1 MGGQFGSSPERRVKG
16 CEQSKKVDIIDA
28 HPITIDP
35 VIFPVLAR
43 AAELA
48 GVDIEQAAAGLIEP
62 DASGDPRQRLLLA
75 DYFRLLHHLAEAT
88 NDEILAMSNRPLM
101 PGAFHYVLQQTAKLS
116 NFEALMQHFAHSFNM
131 LHGGTY
137 NHVFFRDDK
146 IVYAIDVKGFPYPFD
161 LSPQERGALI
171 DCVLIL
177 VHSIFVMCVGEQ
189 VTETLSEIRTGSHFR
204 DTQKPPH
211 QLAFWPCRVTPDCEV
226 FELEYSL
233 AATNL
238 VVDVSED
245 ALPAEYDI
253 YLSIATHIDGDIRQK
268 TPQQGLTEKVCQLI
282 SGHNLS
288 EEQTA
293 THLEIS
299 VRTLRRQLRAV
310 GTSFQTLRANTLNT
324 RAKRLLGQ
332 NYLIEEVAERLG
344 YSDTRSFRR
353 AFVRWNDITPRE
365 YCDQSNRHSQ
375 TVEM

>member
-1 MGGQFGSSPERRVKG
+1 M
-16 CEQSKKVDIIDA
+16 KVDIIDA

-35 VIFPVLAR
+35 VIFTVLAR

-48 GVDIEQAAAGLIEP
+48 GVDIEQAAAGLIET
-62 DASGDPRQRLLLA
+62 DASGNPRQRFLLA
-75 DYFRLLHHLAEAT
+75 DYFRLLHCLAEAT
-88 NDEILAMSNRPLM
+88 NDEVLAMSNRPLM
-101 PGAFHYVLQQTAKLS
+101 PGAFHYVLQQTAKLN

-146 IVYAIDVKGFPYPFD
+146 IVYAIDVEGFPYPFD
-161 LSPQERGALI
+161 LSPQERGALT

-211 QLAFWPCRVTPDCEV
+211 QLAFWPCRVTPDCKV
-226 FELEYSL
+226 FELEYNLS
-233 AATNL
+233 ATNL

-253 YLSIATHIDGDIRQK
+253 YLSIATLIDGNDRQK
-268 TPQQGLTEKVCQLI
+268 TSQQGLTEKVCQLI

-365 YCDQSNRHSQ
+365 YCDQSNRHRQ
-375 TVEM
+375 TLEM